1 MDWQG
6 KRYWIVGA
14 SEGLGRALAH
24 KLSRAGVELVLSARS
39 EDRLKSLVDELPGKA
54 SYVPVDVADLKAVE
68 AARAKVGVIDGV
80 VYLAGVYWPMESDAW
95 DNERAE
101 AMADINYLG
110 ASRVVGSVMKDFTDR
125 DHGHIV
131 VTSSLTAFRGL
142 PGTIGYT
149 ASKAAVMSLAE
160 CMYAD
165 LRKTGVH
172 VQVVNPGFIK
182 TQLTEKND
190 FDMPFIMSPADA
202 ATAVFEHMNNPT
214 RFKKSFPLLF
224 SWVFRLGQFLPDW
237 AYYGIFRP
245 KGQGSPSSGRVAG
258 KPD

>member
-24 KLSRAGVELVLSARS
+24 KLSKVGVELVVSARS

-54 SYVPVDVADLKAVE
+54 SYVTVDVSDLKAVE
-68 AARAKVGVIDGV
+68 EARDKVGEIDGL
-80 VYLAGVYWPMESDAW
+80 VYLAGVYWPMKSSEW
-95 DNERAE
+95 DNEQAE
-101 AMADINYLG
+101 AMANVNYLG
-110 ASRVVGSVMKDFTDR
+110 ASRVVGSVMKDFTARDR
-125 DHGHIV
+125 GHIV

-165 LRKTGVH
+165 LRKTGVN

-182 TQLTEKND
+182 TQLTDKND
-190 FDMPFIMSPADA
+190 FTMPFIMEPEDA
-202 ATAVFEHMNNPT
+202 ATEVFDHMNNPT
-214 RFKKSFPLLF
+214 RFKKSFPLVF
-224 SWVFRLGQFLPDW
+224 SLLFRLGQFMPDW
-237 AYYGIFRP
+237 MYYGIFRP
-245 KGQGSPSSGRVAG
+245 K
-258 KPD
+258 D